1 MNKLIRVSTPSR
13 LCLFGEHQDYLNLE
27 VIAAAINLRFFAAIS
42 PRQDQLVKILIRD
55 SRLDRLDSVNDQ
67 GLYEE
72 IIIDLDQPIEY
83 KEKRDYLRSTVQVL
97 IRAGCRL
104 SGYDIKLDSQIPI
117 GKGMCSS
124 STMIVVLIKALLE
137 AIDHPE
143 KDHPEQIAEWAFQ
156 AEVAEFNEPGGKMDH
171 FTSAL
176 GGLVHLDFSSG
187 LTIRKLETK
196 LQGCFILFDTLD
208 QKDTTR
214 VLSEA
219 KKPAEEALEQLKPYG
234 IQNIRDFISQPD
246 KIKLLDQLDKKHRGK
261 LQAQINNY
269 RILQKGLSLLTSGQV
284 NDRKLGMLI
293 SEHHEQLRD
302 GLGISTA
309 KIDSILERAISLG
322 AYGGKI
328 NGSGGGGCC
337 FVYAHR
343 QYAENIIKAAEDMG
357 YPARILEQDT
367 GVRKDDAHAF

>member
-27 VIAAAINLRFFAAIS
+27 VVATAINLRFFAAIS
-42 PRQDQLVKILIRD
+42 PRQDRLINILIRD

-72 IIIDLDQPIEY
+72 TMIDLDQPIEY
-83 KEKRDYLRSTVQVL
+83 KAKRDYLRSTVQVL
-97 IRAGCRL
+97 LRAGCQL

-137 AIDHPE
+137 AIGHHE
-143 KDHPEQIAEWAFQ
+143 KNNPEQIAEWAFQ

-187 LTIRKLETK
+187 LAIRKLETK

-214 VLSEA
+214 VLAEA
-219 KKPAEEALEQLKPYG
+219 KKPAEEALKQLRPYG
-234 IQNIRDFISQPD
+234 IENIRDFISQPEN
-246 KIKLLDQLDKKHRGK
+246 KKLLEHLDTMHRGK
-261 LQAQINNY
+261 LDAQINNY
-269 RILQKGLSLLTSGQV
+269 RILREGLSLLTSGQM
-284 NDRKLGMLI
+284 DDQRLGALI
-293 SEHHEQLRD
+293 SEHHVQLRD

-309 KIDSILERAISLG
+309 KIDAILERAISLG

-343 QYAENIIKAAEDMG
+343 SYADKILKAAEDMG
-357 YPARILEQDT
+357 FPARVLEQDT
-367 GVRKDDAHAF
+367 GVRKDDSYAL